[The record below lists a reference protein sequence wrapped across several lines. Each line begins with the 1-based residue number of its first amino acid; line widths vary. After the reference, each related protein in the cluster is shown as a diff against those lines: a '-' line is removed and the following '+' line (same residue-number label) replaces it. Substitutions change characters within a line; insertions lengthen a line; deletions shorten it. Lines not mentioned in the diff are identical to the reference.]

1 MVGWPQQQQQLPTQ
15 PQPQPLQPQQPQPPL
30 PQQPQPQPQ
39 QPQQPQQPPQPP
51 QPQQQPP
58 QPPQQQP
65 PQMVGLIGS
74 KLRTLLAFF
83 KRHKT
88 VGKDAGGQSPPLASI
103 GLSTLPQTRKW
114 KWTLC
119 SGCAIL
125 PDPPQKKTPP
135 CD

>member
-30 PQQPQPQPQ
+30 PQQPQP

-125 PDPPQKKTPP
+125 PDPPKKKTPP